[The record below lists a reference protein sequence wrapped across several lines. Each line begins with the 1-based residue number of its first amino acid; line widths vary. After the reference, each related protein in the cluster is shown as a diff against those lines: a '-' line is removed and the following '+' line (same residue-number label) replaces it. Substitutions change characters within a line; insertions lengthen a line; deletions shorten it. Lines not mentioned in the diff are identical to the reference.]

1 MGDQLATYEAEQ
13 AKLSAEFEGTQE
25 IRVTAP
31 KDPEVNPE
39 VYRDVEPMLYRGFLT
54 VAAEIHETHFV
65 FKSLN
70 HHELEL
76 LRFSGAF
83 QRVNDA
89 FWSLFLAYGVFMVDG
104 INILPA
110 RDKELPGIAKLFR
123 ELPPEGRAKIVRYV
137 SEVNRRAANAVPLT
151 EAYAM
156 EMSSR
161 YRWLQLKGLD
171 LTSTAVTGVDG
182 TQRLGLNWAQQL
194 WRAINNVEDR
204 NEEHEREW
212 ENSKFIG
219 SCFAGKG
226 VSKLYNQDT
235 ERRRKEKEER
245 GSRKDRILREIVL
258 GERQKANFTRI
269 PGAIIMQP
277 KTVDELADQLEK
289 DLKGEKDWHDRVIE
303 EHEAMIRERYTA
315 RKMQMEEAAKS
326 AAVKFGDHHVVGT
339 SSIEG
344 LTQAEVDARIS
355 RRKQLQAQAIARMQ
369 VHPDIQDEKTETFLN
384 KWKMIE
390 GVDGVS
396 SEITTTD
403 RDPSGAIPL
412 PTNPRPSTPPFRRK

>member
-1 MGDQLATYEAEQ
+1 
-13 AKLSAEFEGTQE
+13 
-25 IRVTAP
+25 
-31 KDPEVNPE
+31 
-39 VYRDVEPMLYRGFLT
+39 
-54 VAAEIHETHFV
+54 
-65 FKSLN
+65 
-70 HHELEL
+70 
-76 LRFSGAF
+76 
-83 QRVNDA
+83 
-89 FWSLFLAYGVFMVDG
+89 
-104 INILPA
+104 
-110 RDKELPGIAKLFR
+110 
-123 ELPPEGRAKIVRYV
+123 
-137 SEVNRRAANAVPLT
+137 
-151 EAYAM
+151 
-156 EMSSR
+156 
-161 YRWLQLKGLD
+161 
-171 LTSTAVTGVDG
+171 
-182 TQRLGLNWAQQL
+182 
-194 WRAINNVEDR
+194 
-204 NEEHEREW
+204 
-212 ENSKFIG
+212 
-219 SCFAGKG
+219 
-226 VSKLYNQDT
+226 
-235 ERRRKEKEER
+235 
-245 GSRKDRILREIVL
+245 LREIVL